1 MLLEEVS
8 KKIKT
13 CARHFLHG
21 EGLPGSRRRGKIGR
35 VTPLP
40 AAQDIGDKGKR
51 NRENSFVPKEKAD
64 QEKEAQI
71 K

>member
-1 MLLEEVS
+1 
-8 KKIKT
+8 
-13 CARHFLHG
+13 
-21 EGLPGSRRRGKIGR
+21 
-35 VTPLP
+35 LP

-64 QEKEAQI
+64 QEKEEQI

>member
-1 MLLEEVS
+1 
-8 KKIKT
+8 
-13 CARHFLHG
+13 
-21 EGLPGSRRRGKIGR
+21 
-35 VTPLP
+35 LP
-40 AAQDIGDKGKR
+40 AVQDIGDKGKK